1 MKPFSAKEKAI
12 LARFVALPDSA
23 AASLKICSIMSGISE
38 RTWRDN
44 PPIPVFKLSAGKR
57 GVNVGMLR
65 KLLRGESLLHNER
78 RREKTAPSA
87 DNAAA

>member
-12 LARFVALPDSA
+12 LARFEALPDSA

-44 PPIPVFKLSAGKR
+44 PPIPVFKLSCLQAG
-57 GVNVGMLR
+57 
-65 KLLRGESLLHNER
+65 SER
-78 RREKTAPSA
+78 RHAAQASPWRELAPQRE
-87 DNAAA
+87 AA